1 MLSGPCLATLP
12 SPWVRR
18 MTLASPFLFYI
29 SSGLG
34 VPASS
39 FRCSVLTIQT
49 INDFQIRST
58 KKWKKMKKNS
68 VFIYIEKLG
77 QRYCPKW
84 LESLGMLKI
93 MLTVTKAQH
102 CSWNVLTMFSLCLMG
117 HMIVSMGHNTQWYAE
132 HSKPFRRLVRTIQR
146 RVAIMPHVKHN
157 RTYMSAML
165 S

>member
-1 MLSGPCLATLP
+1 MLNGPCLSTVP
-12 SPWVRR
+12 SPLVRR
-18 MTLASPFLFYI
+18 IPCAFPFLFYF

-34 VPASS
+34 IPASS
-39 FRCSVLTIQT
+39 FRFVLTIET
-49 INDFQIRST
+49 LKHFPARST
-58 KKWKKMKKNS
+58 KKCTKMKKNS

-84 LESLGMLKI
+84 LESLEMLKI

-102 CSWNVLTMFSLCLMG
+102 CSWNVLNMFSLCLMG
-117 HMIVSMGHNTQWYAE
+117 HMIVSTGYNAQWYAE
-132 HSKPFRRLVRTIQR
+132 HSEPFRRLVRTIQR

-157 RTYMSAML
+157 RTYMSTML